1 MTVSDQVITSD
12 YAIYRGDCVEVAE
25 SLPSNSIDMSVYS
38 PPFAGLF
45 QYSGDERDMSNC
57 TSYDQCLGEL
67 VGIHFLAIF
76 SVK

>member
-1 MTVSDQVITSD
+1 MTVSDQVITND

-45 QYSGDERDMSNC
+45 QYSGDEGICRIAQATISFISN
-57 TSYDQCLGEL
+57 TGLSLTRYTG
-67 VGIHFLAIF
+67 
-76 SVK
+76 